1 MPHRPR
7 VAAMVSALLLLAA
20 CTDAEPDAEAG
31 ASSTSSTSLSSAA
44 PTSASDPTTPTDEQV
59 TDDGSDDGSRSE
71 MRVTGIRLTGQNGSS
86 RLVVDLSGN
95 GVPEWTVGYSEP
107 TDPGGGPVDISGDAF
122 LRVQLRTGTQPSGQS
137 SSRVSASPGP
147 VVEARTTGYFE
158 GTEEVLIGV
167 RGGEVPFR
175 AYAQT
180 DPGRIVIDVGPA
192 S

>member
-1 MPHRPR
+1 MPHRLR

-31 ASSTSSTSLSSAA
+31 SSSTSPSASSSPAA
-44 PTSASDPTTPTDEQV
+44 PTSGSDPTAPTDEQV
-59 TDDGSDDGSRSE
+59 PDDGSRE
-71 MRVTGIRLTGQNGSS
+71 QMRVTGIRLTGQNGSS

-192 S
+192 G

>member
-1 MPHRPR
+1 MPHRPQ

-20 CTDAEPDAEAG
+20 CTNAEPEAE
-31 ASSTSSTSLSSAA
+31 ASSTASTSSSSAA

-59 TDDGSDDGSRSE
+59 PDDGSDDGSRDE

-147 VVEARTTGYFE
+147 VVEALTTGYFE